1 MDLEKAAVLH
11 LAQVIIL
18 LVVVVGL
25 LTIRPQLLEVLEVVV
40 MAGPIPLYQK
50 VEQQIQAVA
59 AGV

>member
-11 LAQVIIL
+11 LALAIIL
-18 LVVVVGL
+18 LAAVAGL

-40 MAGPIPLYQK
+40 TAEPIPLYQK